1 MVLIYSQNTL
11 FLLTSPYIDTL
22 SLNNTLSQI
31 ALTLPILGTYSCI
44 DSIDNHI
51 KNFRMK
57 YRCYKYCHSPM
68 FHALSIALVSDYGMY
83 LKVTEGDLDHK
94 CKYDNIVDF
103 CTFCNILSN
112 QMIRYNPT
120 YCKYSGDATM
130 RTSSYQNQA
139 TRDNIKDSSRVLNRR
154 SLAEEVQLYNLK
166 KKK

>member
-1 MVLIYSQNTL
+1 
-11 FLLTSPYIDTL
+11 
-22 SLNNTLSQI
+22 
-31 ALTLPILGTYSCI
+31 
-44 DSIDNHI
+44 
-51 KNFRMK
+51 
-57 YRCYKYCHSPM
+57 M
-68 FHALSIALVSDYGMY
+68 FYALSIALVSDYGMY

-154 SLAEEVQLYNLK
+154 SLAEEVQLYNFSK
-166 KKK
+166 KMKPSIAEVPIHVYVGI